1 MGAGNTKTDD
11 SLCAKYFDQE
21 EREKITQ
28 LFFKITKGNE
38 TFTKEQYK
46 VSRLFF
52 FFFVV
57 CVFLIKKQETRET
70 QFASR
75 VVIYWNNNESV
86 IYLMFNNALFFLYP

>member
-11 SLCAKYFDQE
+11 SLCAKYFDEE

-46 VSRLFF
+46 VSSFILFCF
-52 FFFVV
+52 FYV
-57 CVFLIKKQETRET
+57 
-70 QFASR
+70 
-75 VVIYWNNNESV
+75 
-86 IYLMFNNALFFLYP
+86 YLVRP